1 MTETVKAYYDRIG
14 KEYDVDRFGGSSYG
28 QYIHKQECA
37 FLDKWLP
44 ENPVQAVLDMGCG
57 TGRFMARATDGVDFS
72 EGMTAEATQKFPNKN
87 FHLAEITNTGLPAG
101 SFEKAF
107 SMHVLMHLDAE
118 TTTKFL
124 QEAHRLLAKDGLFI
138 VDFPSAKRRSFGQR
152 KVNAAHWHGSNAQN
166 TSDLLALGNGNW
178 KLVAK
183 RGILFFPIH
192 RFPVRMRLF
201 MRFFDN
207 LFCRSIL
214 KGYASYVVVVLQK
227 VG

>member
-1 MTETVKAYYDRIG
+1 MAETVKAYYDRIG
-14 KEYDVDRFGGSSYG
+14 KEYDEDRFGRSSYG

-37 FLDKWLP
+37 FLDRWLP
-44 ENPVQAVLDMGCG
+44 ENPAKAVLDMGCG
-57 TGRFMARATDGVDFS
+57 TGRFMTRATDGVDFS
-72 EGMTAEATQKFPNKN
+72 EGMTEEAKLKFPDKQ
-87 FHLAEITNTGLPAG
+87 FHIAEITDTHLPAE

-118 TTTKFL
+118 TTTRFL
-124 QEAHRLLAKDGLFI
+124 NEAHRLLVKDGLFI

-152 KVNAAHWHGSNAQN
+152 KVNATHWHGSNAQN
-166 TSDLLALGNGNW
+166 TADLLSLGNGKW

-192 RFPVRMRLF
+192 RFPVRMRSF

-207 LFCRSIL
+207 LLCRSFL
-214 KGYASYVVVVLQK
+214 KGYASYVIVVLQK